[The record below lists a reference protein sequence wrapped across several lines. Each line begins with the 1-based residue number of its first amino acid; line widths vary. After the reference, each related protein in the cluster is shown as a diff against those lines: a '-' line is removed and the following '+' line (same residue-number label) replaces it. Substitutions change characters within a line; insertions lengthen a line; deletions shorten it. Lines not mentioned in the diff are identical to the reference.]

1 MIIKEDINMDE
12 NKAVQNPENTCFNCL
27 KEAAIHK
34 ISIPDRKKWL
44 LTDEFLITFRD
55 ELDIIREN

>member
-1 MIIKEDINMDE
+1 MDE